1 MWKLNTIGKRV
12 LAGNL
17 IIIIVALLSSSL
29 SLVMLTRSQ
38 SMLHQSFSVI
48 TPSVEAI
55 NDLLLLVTRSKMY
68 ITNWIH
74 LPDNIDDKED
84 LILLHNEQFPEVKD
98 KISILK
104 RDWQNRENVYRVDS
118 IIIAFDD
125 ILQTEQEVMNIL
137 NRSEDYSDGN
147 KRDKAIRLI
156 NEMIIPN
163 SNILI
168 KNLEALEASKLK
180 EKQTDGN
187 SVENSLNWLYR
198 IILILGLTTFTV
210 GTVASIVSM
219 RIVSKPIQK
228 LNQILAQLARGSIP
242 NSDFEI
248 KIGNHEIGQMT
259 LSLQELIK
267 SLKNTSEFA
276 RKIGSGKYNSAFD
289 VLGEN
294 DILGNALL
302 DMRNSLSKVAEEDR
316 RRAWITEGVA
326 QFGDILRANYN
337 DTEEFAAAIIQ
348 RLVKY
353 TEANQGGVFVIS
365 ETVDLEG
372 EFMYLAAAY
381 AWDKPKH
388 IEKKVRKGEGLTGQA
403 WQEGE
408 TIFLSYIP
416 DDYIHITSGLGSTNP
431 SSILL
436 VPLRYNEKLYGVVE
450 LAFFNSPEAY
460 KIEFVEKI
468 VESFTSTLSSVR
480 INQRTQILLK
490 ESQEMT
496 EQMRSQEEEM
506 RQNVEE
512 LQATQEM
519 VERKSKELENQLN
532 AINQAAAMIEL
543 NPRGMIT
550 DINQLYLK
558 ISGYTKEEIKGQP
571 HTVLLKKGY
580 ETSNK
585 YMQLWENLTQGI
597 IVEGEFERQTKDKSS
612 FWLRATYYPV
622 MDDYKNLERVIHIAT
637 DITAQ
642 KLQAIQLEETLEEQA
657 ETVEQMRM
665 QEDVMQQAMEQM
677 QQTQLEIEK
686 REVLLA
692 DAHKE
697 QEQYIKQMNSQEEMM
712 AMSMEEM
719 NNSIEVLSKEKEEVE
734 QKLLIFQK
742 KVDELENKN
751 K

>member
-1 MWKLNTIGKRV
+1 MWKLNTIGQRV

-98 KISILK
+98 RISTLK
-104 RDWQNRENVYRVDS
+104 RDWQNKENVHRVDS

-125 ILQTEQEVMNIL
+125 ILQTEQEVMNTL
-137 NRSEDYSDGN
+137 NRSEDYNDGN
-147 KRDKAIRLI
+147 KREKAIRLV
-156 NEMIIPN
+156 NDMIIPN
-163 SNILI
+163 SNTLI
-168 KNLEALEASKLK
+168 KNLEDLEVNKLK
-180 EKQTDGN
+180 EKQADVD
-187 SVENSLNWLYR
+187 SVERSLNWLYR
-198 IILILGLTTFTV
+198 IILVLGLTTLAT
-210 GTVASIVSM
+210 GTVASIVSLK
-219 RIVSKPIQK
+219 IVSKPIQK
-228 LNQILAQLARGSIP
+228 LSQILAQLAKGSIP
-242 NSDFEI
+242 DSEFGI
-248 KIGNHEIGQMT
+248 RIGNHEIGQMT

-276 RKIGSGKYNSAFD
+276 RKIGNGKYNSAFD

-316 RRAWITEGVA
+316 RRAWITEGIA
-326 QFGDILRANYN
+326 QFGDILRTNYN
-337 DTEEFAAAIIQ
+337 DTEEFAAAIVQ

-365 ETVDLEG
+365 EMPDSEG

-388 IEKKVRKGEGLTGQA
+388 LEKKIRKGEGLTGQA

-408 TIFLSYIP
+408 TVFLSYVP
-416 DDYIHITSGLGSTNP
+416 EDYIHITSGLGNTNP

-436 VPLRYNEKLYGVVE
+436 APLRYNQKLYGVVE
-450 LAFFNSPEAY
+450 LAFFNPPESY
-460 KIEFVEKI
+460 RIEFVEKI
-468 VESFTSTLSSVR
+468 VESFASTLSSVR
-480 INQRTQILLK
+480 TNQRTQFLLK

-496 EQMRSQEEEM
+496 EQMRAQEEEM

-543 NPRGMIT
+543 NPRGIIT
-550 DINQLYLK
+550 DVNELYLK
-558 ISGYTKEEIKGQP
+558 ISGYSKNEIQGQP
-571 HTVLLKKGY
+571 HTILLKEGY
-580 ETSNK
+580 ETSNR
-585 YMQLWENLTQGI
+585 YMQLWENLTQGMV
-597 IVEGEFERQTKDKSS
+597 VEGEFERQTKDKSS
-612 FWLRATYYPV
+612 FWLKATYYPV
-622 MDDYKNLERVIHIAT
+622 MDSYKNLERVIHIAT
-637 DITAQ
+637 DITEQ
-642 KLQAIQLEETLEEQA
+642 KLRAIRLEETLEEQA

-677 QQTQLEIEK
+677 MTAQQEVEK
-686 REVLLA
+686 REELLA
-692 DAHKE
+692 EIHKE
-697 QEQYIKQMNSQEEMM
+697 QEQYIEQMNSQEEMM
-712 AMSMEEM
+712 AMSMESM
-719 NNSIEVLSKEKEEVE
+719 NEAIVMITKEKEEME
-734 QKLLIFQK
+734 QKLLVSQK
-742 KVDELENKN
+742 KMEELEK
-751 K
+751 KK

>member
-1 MWKLNTIGKRV
+1 MWKLNTIGRRV

-38 SMLHQSFSVI
+38 NMLNQSFSVI

-98 KISILK
+98 RISRLK
-104 RDWQNRENVYRVDS
+104 RDWQNKENVHRVDS

-125 ILQTEQEVMNIL
+125 ILQTEQSVMNIL
-137 NRSEDYSDGN
+137 NRSEDYNDGT
-147 KRDKAIRLI
+147 KREKAIRLV

-163 SNILI
+163 SNTLI
-168 KNLEALEASKLK
+168 SNLEELEESKLK
-180 EKQTDGN
+180 EKKADGD
-187 SVENSLNWLYR
+187 SVERSLNWLHR
-198 IILILGLTTFTV
+198 IILGLGLITLLI
-210 GTVASIVSM
+210 GSVASFITTKS
-219 RIVSKPIQK
+219 VSKPIQK
-228 LNQILAQLARGSIP
+228 LNQILGQLARGFIP
-242 NSDFEI
+242 NPNFGL
-248 KIGNHEIGQMT
+248 KIAKHEIGQMT
-259 LSLQELIK
+259 LSLQELIR

-289 VLGEN
+289 VLGES
-294 DILGNALL
+294 DILGNSLL
-302 DMRNSLSKVAEEDR
+302 DMRNSLARVAEEDR
-316 RRAWITEGVA
+316 RRTWITEGIA
-326 QFGDILRANYN
+326 QFGDILRASYEN
-337 DTEEFAAAIIQ
+337 TEDFAAAIVQ

-353 TEANQGGVFVIS
+353 TEANQGGVFVLS
-365 ETVDLEG
+365 QTPDSEG
-372 EFMYLAAAY
+372 EYMYLAAAY
-381 AWDKPKH
+381 AWNKPKH
-388 IEKKVRKGEGLTGQA
+388 LEKKVRKGEGLTGQA
-403 WQEGE
+403 WQEAE
-408 TIFLSYIP
+408 TVFLSYVP
-416 DDYIHITSGLGSTNP
+416 DEYIHITSGLGHTNP

-436 VPLRYNEKLYGVVE
+436 APLIYNQKLYGVVE
-450 LAFFNSPEAY
+450 LAFFNPPEAY
-460 KIEFVEKI
+460 RIEFVEKI
-468 VESFTSTLSSVR
+468 VESFASTLSSVR
-480 INQRTQILLK
+480 TNQRTQLLLK

-496 EQMRSQEEEM
+496 EQLRAQEEEM

-532 AINQAAAMIEL
+532 AINQAAAMLEL
-543 NPRGMIT
+543 NPRGIIT
-550 DINQLYLK
+550 EINDLYLK
-558 ISGYTKEEIKGQP
+558 ISHYSKGEIQGRP
-571 HTVLLKKGY
+571 HTVLLKDGY

-597 IVEGEFERQTKDKSS
+597 AVEGEFERQAKDKSL

-637 DITAQ
+637 NITEQ
-642 KLQAIQLEETLEEQA
+642 KLQAIKLEESLVEQA

-677 QQTQLEIEK
+677 QEAQREVEK
-686 REVLLA
+686 REKLLA
-692 DAHKE
+692 EAH
-697 QEQYIKQMNSQEEMM
+697 QQQQHYIEQMNSQEEMM
-712 AMSMEEM
+712 ATSMEAM
-719 NNSIEVLSKEKEEVE
+719 NEIIETLSQEKEEVE
-734 QKLLIFQK
+734 QKLVACRK
-742 KVDELENKN
+742 KVEELENK

>member
-12 LAGNL
+12 FAGNL
-17 IIIIVALLSSSL
+17 AIILVALISSSL
-29 SLVMLTRSQ
+29 SLYMLTRSQ
-38 SMLHQSFSVI
+38 NMLRQSFSVI

-98 KISILK
+98 RISSLK
-104 RDWQNRENVYRVDS
+104 RDWQNKENVHRVDS

-125 ILQTEQEVMNIL
+125 VLQTEQEVMNIL
-137 NRSEDYSDGN
+137 NRSEDYNDGT
-147 KRDKAIRLI
+147 KREKAIRLV

-163 SNILI
+163 SNTLI
-168 KNLEALEASKLK
+168 KNLEDLEASKLK
-180 EKQTDGN
+180 EKQTDGD
-187 SVENSLNWLYR
+187 SVESSLNWLYR
-198 IILILGLTTFTV
+198 IIRVLGLTTLAI
-210 GTVASIVSM
+210 GMIASIVSLK
-219 RIVSKPIQK
+219 IVSKPIRK

-242 NSDFEI
+242 NSDFGI

-259 LSLQELIK
+259 VSLQELIK

-276 RKIGSGKYNSAFD
+276 RKIGNGKYNSAFD

-302 DMRNSLSKVAEEDR
+302 EMRNSLSKVAEEDR
-316 RRAWITEGVA
+316 RRAWITEGIA
-326 QFGDILRANYN
+326 QFGDILRGNYN
-337 DTEEFAAAIIQ
+337 DTEEFAAAIVQ

-353 TEANQGGVFVIS
+353 TEANQGGVFVVS
-365 ETVDLEG
+365 ETPDTEG

-381 AWDKPKH
+381 AWDKPKYL
-388 IEKKVRKGEGLTGQA
+388 EKKIRKGEGLTGQT

-408 TIFLSYIP
+408 TVFLSYVP
-416 DDYIHITSGLGSTNP
+416 EDYIHITSGLGSTNP

-436 VPLRYNEKLYGVVE
+436 APLMYNQKLYGVVE
-450 LAFFNSPEAY
+450 LAFFNPPESY
-460 KIEFVEKI
+460 RIEFVEKI
-468 VESFTSTLSSVR
+468 VESFASTLSSVR
-480 INQRTQILLK
+480 TNQRTQLLLK

-496 EQMRSQEEEM
+496 EQMRAQEEEM

-519 VERKSKELENQLN
+519 VERKSKELANQLN

-543 NPRGMIT
+543 NPRGVIT
-550 DINQLYLK
+550 EVNDLYLK
-558 ISGYTKEEIKGQP
+558 ISQYSKEEIQGQP
-571 HTVLLKKGY
+571 HTILLKDGY

-597 IVEGEFERQTKDKSS
+597 VVEGEFERQAKDKSS

-622 MDDYKNLERVIHIAT
+622 MDNYKNLERIIHIAT
-637 DITAQ
+637 DITEQ
-642 KLQAIQLEETLEEQA
+642 KLQALRLEETLAEQA
-657 ETVEQMRM
+657 EAVEQMRM

-677 QQTQLEIEK
+677 QQAQQEVEK
-686 REVLLA
+686 REELLA
-692 DAHKE
+692 EAHKE
-697 QEQYIKQMNSQEEMM
+697 QEQYIEQMNSQEEMM
-712 AMSMEEM
+712 AMSMESMNKTIEDLAIEKAEM
-719 NNSIEVLSKEKEEVE
+719 EEK
-734 QKLLIFQK
+734 LIACQK
-742 KVDELENKN
+742 KIEELENK

>member
-17 IIIIVALLSSSL
+17 IIVIVALLSSSL

-38 SMLHQSFSVI
+38 SMLRQSFSVI

-98 KISILK
+98 RISRLK
-104 RDWQNRENVYRVDS
+104 RDWQNKENVYRVDS

-137 NRSEDYSDGN
+137 NRSEDYNDGN
-147 KRDKAIRLI
+147 KREKAIRLV
-156 NEMIIPN
+156 NDMIILN
-163 SNILI
+163 SNTLI
-168 KNLEALEASKLK
+168 KNLEDLEASKLK
-180 EKQTDGN
+180 EKQADGD
-187 SVENSLNWLYR
+187 SVEKSLNWLYK
-198 IILILGLTTFTV
+198 IILVLGLTTFAI
-210 GTVASIVSM
+210 GTIASIVSL

-242 NSDFEI
+242 NSNFGI
-248 KIGNHEIGQMT
+248 RIGNHEIGQMT

-276 RKIGSGKYNSAFD
+276 RKIGNGKYNSAFD
-289 VLGEN
+289 VLSEN

-302 DMRNSLSKVAEEDR
+302 DMRNSLAKVAEEDR
-316 RRAWITEGVA
+316 RRAWITEGIA
-326 QFGDILRANYN
+326 QFGDILRTNYN
-337 DTEEFAAAIIQ
+337 DTEEFATAIVQ

-365 ETVDLEG
+365 EIPDLEG

-388 IEKKVRKGEGLTGQA
+388 LEKKIRKGEGLTGQA

-408 TIFLSYIP
+408 TVFLSYVP
-416 DDYIHITSGLGSTNP
+416 EDYIYITSGLGSTNP

-436 VPLRYNEKLYGVVE
+436 VPLRYNQKLYGVVE
-450 LAFFNSPEAY
+450 LAFFTPPESY
-460 KIEFVEKI
+460 RIEFVEKI
-468 VESFTSTLSSVR
+468 VESFASTLSSVR
-480 INQRTQILLK
+480 TNQRTQLLLK

-496 EQMRSQEEEM
+496 EQMRAQEEEM

-543 NPRGMIT
+543 NPRGIIT
-550 DINQLYLK
+550 DINELFLK
-558 ISGYTKEEIKGQP
+558 ISHYSKEEIQGQP
-571 HTVLLKKGY
+571 HTILLKDGY

-597 IVEGEFERQTKDKSS
+597 VVEGEFERQAKDKSS

-622 MDDYKNLERVIHIAT
+622 MDNYKNLERVIHIAT
-637 DITAQ
+637 DITEQ
-642 KLQAIQLEETLEEQA
+642 KLQAIRLEEMLTEQA
-657 ETVEQMRM
+657 EAVEQMRM

-677 QQTQLEIEK
+677 QEAQQEVEK
-686 REVLLA
+686 RERLLEE
-692 DAHKE
+692 AHRE
-697 QEQYIKQMNSQEEMM
+697 QEQYIEQMNSQEEMM
-712 AMSMEEM
+712 AMSMESM
-719 NNSIEVLSKEKEEVE
+719 NQNIETLAQEKEEIE
-734 QKLLIFQK
+734 QKLIACQK
-742 KVDELENKN
+742 RIEELEEK